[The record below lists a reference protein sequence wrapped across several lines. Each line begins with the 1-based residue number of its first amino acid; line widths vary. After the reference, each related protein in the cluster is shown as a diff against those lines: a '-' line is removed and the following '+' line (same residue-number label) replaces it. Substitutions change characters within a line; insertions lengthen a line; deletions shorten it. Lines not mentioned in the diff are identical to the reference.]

1 MDPYRQTAEAVL
13 TGLDADARS
22 GLSRSEAEKRL
33 ARYGRNEL
41 TEKNPIPRWRKF
53 LAQFPDALVV
63 LLIIAALVSAGL
75 RLYERNGVLP
85 YDTADPKF

>member
-22 GLSRSEAEKRL
+22 GLSRSKAEKRL

-41 TEKNPIPRWRKF
+41 TEENPIPRWRKF
-53 LAQFPDALVV
+53 LAQFTDV
-63 LLIIAALVSAGL
+63 LAWISRRRDLP
-75 RLYERNGVLP
+75 NGHA
-85 YDTADPKF
+85 T